1 MASARPHRKSRDRPA
16 PRVSAV
22 LGLQKVELF
31 RGLDPVSLREIGQHC
46 KWSRRKKNEYVIR
59 RGDGTDRDVYF
70 VISGLVR
77 VAAPAGRGRN
87 IIFRDV
93 AAGDFFGEHSALDGL
108 NRFADVV
115 AVRESLLASMPPE
128 ACNELRCASMHP
140 PAAAAVA
147 RSARL
152 TQANGYSIWKKKTNA
167 GIIARSARL
176 SLLSFAMND
185 VSARPW

>member
-1 MASARPHRKSRDRPA
+1 MVSARPHRKSRDRPA

-46 KWSRRKKNEYVIR
+46 KWTRYRKNEYVIR

-77 VAAPAGRGRN
+77 VSPPAGRGRN

-93 AAGDFFGEHSALDGL
+93 AAGDFFGEHSPLDGL
-108 NRFADVV
+108 NPFSAGV
-115 AVRESLLASMPPE
+115 AGPEWRARSLPPE
-128 ACNELRCASMHP
+128 AF
-140 PAAAAVA
+140 PAV
-147 RSARL
+147 R
-152 TQANGYSIWKKKTNA
+152 
-167 GIIARSARL
+167 
-176 SLLSFAMND
+176 
-185 VSARPW
+185 